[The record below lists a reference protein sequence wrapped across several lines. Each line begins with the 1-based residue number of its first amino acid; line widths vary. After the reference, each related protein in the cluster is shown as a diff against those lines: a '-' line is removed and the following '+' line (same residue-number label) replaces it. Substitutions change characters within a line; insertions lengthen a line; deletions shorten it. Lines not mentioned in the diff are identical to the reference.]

1 MTDINS
7 LRTLAAIS
15 SIYAGY
21 CSEGI
26 ERAGMISSRDY
37 FDKEHHIYTED
48 LLVCLSM
55 LRSGLYDDAMRYFRE
70 KFDAP
75 VEDACLPDG
84 HERIT
89 QHLVAIETA
98 KMYVAKGDIKN
109 ASRALL
115 HAELMETPFSHPVC
129 RAELAKAKAMF
140 HELERQ

>member
-1 MTDINS
+1 M
-7 LRTLAAIS
+7 
-15 SIYAGY
+15 
-21 CSEGI
+21 
-26 ERAGMISSRDY
+26 
-37 FDKEHHIYTED
+37 
-48 LLVCLSM
+48 CLSM
-55 LRSGLYDDAMRYFRE
+55 LRSGLYDDAMGYFRE